1 MQQNIFIPQC
11 ESPVFLIN
19 HSALN
24 LIYNGGQLYLNNMP
38 SNIIT
43 KDNINSFPKGGIFK
57 MVEHKPIEQIETFF
71 VLRGDTKEFLF
82 TFAPC
87 GHCAVCREKKQM
99 DIVWRAALESS
110 LYSCPP
116 VFFTLTYS
124 SKYLPRN
131 SELQYTDVQ
140 KFFKR
145 LRIRWDRQN
154 LKHNIRYL
162 VSGEYGSKSILHRP
176 HYHVILW
183 NNPYNASEFQPVEF
197 NKLRDDIFF
206 AWGMSEPQAFD
217 FGQCAGGAAAYCA
230 KYVSKESKSFGH
242 FKKPFIRSSCGSGGI
257 GFPHIKNNINYYR
270 QFPWLSSYTFTA
282 ADGSTQSIN
291 FGQYLSRKIYPSPT
305 SLIPWKHRQA
315 YKELSDLL
323 HLSASIGLY
332 SISEVRDILDKLRPF
347 PSVTKSRFD
356 IKLIHNIKCCS
367 TYKRYIYPRL
377 IRAIDYNIDILSEYT
392 DIDKTYYT
400 QYLAHKSYNNDEKF
414 VYQSANRALRHKD
427 KEKIQYLKEKL

>member
-24 LIYNGGQLYLNNMP
+24 LIYNGGQLYLNNTP

-57 MVEHKPIEQIETFF
+57 LVEKKPIETIETFY
-71 VLRGDTKEFLF
+71 VLRGHTKEFLF

-110 LYSCPP
+110 LYNCPP

-124 SKYLPRN
+124 PKYLPRN

-145 LRIRWDRQN
+145 LRIHWDRQGI
-154 LKHNIRYL
+154 KHNIRYL

-176 HYHVILW
+176 HYHIIMW
-183 NNPYNASEFQPVEF
+183 NNPYNASEFQLVEF
-197 NKLRDDIFF
+197 NKLREDIFN
-206 AWGMSEPQAFD
+206 AWGMCEPQSFD
-217 FGQCAGGAAAYCA
+217 FGQCAGGAASYCA
-230 KYVSKESKSFGH
+230 KYVSKENKSYGH

-305 SLIPWKHRQA
+305 SLIPWRHRLA

-323 HLSASIGLY
+323 HLACSLGIY
-332 SISEVRDILDKLRPF
+332 SFDAISYTLHNLRPY
-347 PSVTKSRFD
+347 PSVTKSRLD
-356 IKLIHNIKCCS
+356 VKQIKSYNCCHL
-367 TYKRYIYPRL
+367 YKKRMQKL
-377 IRAIDYNIDILSEYT
+377 LQSAIDYNIDILSEYV
-392 DIDKTYYT
+392 DIDKTYYS
-400 QYLAHKSYNNDEKF
+400 QYLSHKSYNNDVKF